1 MTIKVYIDT
10 NVYLNAIEK
19 RDGDISLS
27 VITFLEA
34 KDIMIFVN
42 DLTIINIHYITRKSV
57 DRVLIKST
65 IKTILSRHHLVS
77 IDRNIIFKSLDSLFG
92 DFEDGLQ
99 YFCA

>member
-34 KDIMIFVN
+34 KDIMIAEK
-42 DLTIINIHYITRKSV
+42 LKRI
-57 DRVLIKST
+57 
-65 IKTILSRHHLVS
+65 
-77 IDRNIIFKSLDSLFG
+77 
-92 DFEDGLQ
+92 
-99 YFCA
+99 